1 MKTKLLFLK
10 VISLGFIVTSCS
22 SSRLDYQER
31 TKTITK
37 TTFTPQYISKEIQPN
52 LTVNIEPIKADSIN
66 REIYNSLR
74 FDGSYYSEMNQVY
87 YAYMKNKELS
97 YSERKLQESI
107 ENLFSQVDQLRDN
120 KEIDFY
126 QAILFKEK
134 IFDFYIKKDI
144 QQQFGETEPD
154 FSPSRKNNIYGNINP
169 YFSENRYNSIYKL
182 VFENKE
188 NEIKDLRAEDFQI
201 FSNGELLYP
210 FKNSYFEN
218 KFKNEID
225 EGKLNTVYR
234 MNMPDNIRI
243 PNNQPIIKYF
253 STPTLNP
260 ENQNLVINYILNGK
274 VIDFNFK
281 VITTQEVT
289 KIRLEPIYINYTS
302 KNGSQNFNLINT
314 EGVDYLIKK
323 DVFLLEKNND
333 ILKLLTLNV
342 DFYNE
347 KVKLTTTNFTTNNL
361 TKNTIVV
368 DNKK

>member
-1 MKTKLLFLK
+1 MKAKLFFLNL
-10 VISLGFIVTSCS
+10 ISIAFIFNSCS
-22 SSRLDYQER
+22 STRLDYQER

-66 REIYNSLR
+66 KEIYNSLR
-74 FDGSYYSEMNQVY
+74 FDGNYYSEINQVY
-87 YAYMKNKELS
+87 YAYIKNKDLS
-97 YSERKLQESI
+97 YSERKLKESI

-134 IFDFYIKKDI
+134 IFDFYVKKDI
-144 QQQFGETEPD
+144 QNQFGETEPD
-154 FSPSRKNNIYGNINP
+154 FSPSRKNNIYRNINP
-169 YFSENRYNSIYKL
+169 YFSEEKYNSTYKL
-182 VFENKE
+182 TFENKE
-188 NEIKDLRAEDFQI
+188 SEIQDVKIDAFQI

-210 FKNSYFEN
+210 FKNSYFET
-218 KFKNEID
+218 KFKEEKD
-225 EGKLNTVYR
+225 QGKLKTVYR
-234 MNMPDNIRI
+234 MNMPNNIRI
-243 PNNQPIIKYF
+243 PYNQSIIKYF
-253 STPTLNP
+253 STPALNP
-260 ENQNLVINYILNGK
+260 KNQNLVINYMINGK
-274 VIDFNFK
+274 VIDFNFN

-289 KIRLEPIYINYTS
+289 KIKLEPIYINYTS
-302 KNGSQNFNLINT
+302 KDGSQNFNIVNT

-347 KVKLTTTNFTTNNL
+347 KVKLTTTNFSTNNL
-361 TKNTIVV
+361 TKNSIVV
-368 DNKK
+368 DNKN